1 MISLDEQNGIEKA
14 FYLTYHAGA
23 KWVYRL
29 FESGV
34 PTEVQQGLS
43 LMYLEYENMRI
54 AIEHLGTPS
63 TDEGCSQVVA
73 KERRYVFARWR
84 CSRARNNTGGSRGG
98 SAEIATPQMIQTR
111 HGR

>member
-43 LMYLEYENMRI
+43 LRYLEYENMRI
-54 AIEHLGTPS
+54 AIEMALLLHDGTRQRGASGRLGFWS
-63 TDEGCSQVVA
+63 LI
-73 KERRYVFARWR
+73 R
-84 CSRARNNTGGSRGG
+84 CQKG
-98 SAEIATPQMIQTR
+98 
-111 HGR
+111 